1 MQDSSL
7 RNSVNHTAN
16 MTDGHDT
23 IDRTHIHTQRKRKK
37 KLKEGRKKERKHPTH
52 NSFCLDQ
59 EQPRRARIVVC
70 GGFWWLARETKMKRT
85 PHVKVMEREKEY
97 ED

>member
-37 KLKEGRKKERKHPTH
+37 KLKEGRKKESIPLTTH
-52 NSFCLDQ
+52 FVWIRNS
-59 EQPRRARIVVC
+59 RAE
-70 GGFWWLARETKMKRT
+70 LEL
-85 PHVKVMEREKEY
+85 
-97 ED
+97 